1 MDNQLKI
8 TSGYDGLNLPYSP
21 EAEQSVLGSILLD
34 SSCLD
39 RVMDI
44 LPTPEYFHLSK
55 HQSIYSIMLE
65 KVTNGEKIDF
75 VTVLDR
81 LRAEKNY
88 DELNDKTYL
97 LQLANLVPSI
107 ANVEIYA
114 GIVREKYE
122 IRSLITTARDIV
134 ESAADGNGDPAE
146 LLDAAEEKIM
156 GIRSEKR
163 TSGLQHIRDVLL
175 RACDTLEQLSQPG
188 ADKLRVPTGISEL
201 DEMISGLNKT
211 DLVLL
216 AARPGMGKTSFALN
230 IVRYA
235 ALSASK
241 RIAFFSLEMSREQLV
256 MRLLSS
262 EALVPSE
269 KLRNGNLDLND
280 WRKIAPASDVLS
292 KSEIYFDDAPNI
304 TVPEMK
310 ARLRRLGGVDLVVI
324 DYLQLMSTGKR
335 TENRVQEIS
344 EITRNLKILAK
355 EFEVP
360 VLTLSQLSRS
370 TESRA
375 SHKPMLSDLRDSGS
389 IEQDADI
396 VMFLY
401 RDDYYQDDE
410 KKAETTDNNQSECI
424 VAKNRH
430 GRTDSVKLHWQGEFT
445 RFTGQEVI
453 HREG

>member
-21 EAEQSVLGSILLD
+21 EAEQSVLGAVLLD

-39 RVMDI
+39 RVMDV

-55 HQSIYSIMLE
+55 HQTIYSIMLE
-65 KVTNGEKIDF
+65 KITNGEKIDF

-81 LRAEKNY
+81 MRAEKDY

-122 IRSLITTARDIV
+122 IRALIVTARDIV
-134 ESAADGNGDPAE
+134 EAAADGNGDPAE
-146 LLDAAEEKIM
+146 LLDSAEEKIM

-163 TSGLQHIRDVLL
+163 TSGLQHVRDVLIK
-175 RACDTLEQLSQPG
+175 AYDNIEQLSQPG
-188 ADKLRVPTGISEL
+188 SDSLRVPTGISEL

-211 DLVLL
+211 DLILL

-235 ALSASK
+235 ALCASK
-241 RIAFFSLEMSREQLV
+241 KVAFFSLEMSREQLV
-256 MRLLSS
+256 TRLLSC

-269 KLRNGNLDLND
+269 KLRSGKLQDSD
-280 WRKIAPASDVLS
+280 WRKIATASDVLS
-292 KSEIYFDDAPNI
+292 KAEMYFDDAPNI

-370 TESRA
+370 TESRT

-401 RDDYYQDDE
+401 RDDYYKDDE
-410 KKAETTDNNQSECI
+410 KDAETKDNNQSECI
-424 VAKNRH
+424 VSKNRH

>member
-21 EAEQSVLGSILLD
+21 EAEQSVLGAVLLD

-44 LPTPEYFHLSK
+44 LPTPDYFHLSK
-55 HQSIYSIMLE
+55 HQTIYTVMLE
-65 KVTNGEKIDF
+65 KITNGEKIDF
-75 VTVLDR
+75 VTILDR
-81 LRAEKNY
+81 LRAEKDF

-122 IRSLITTARDIV
+122 IRTLITTARDIV

-146 LLDAAEEKIM
+146 LLDSAEEKIM

-163 TSGLQHIRDVLL
+163 TSGLQHIRDVLVK
-175 RACDTLEQLSQPG
+175 AYDTIEQLSQPG
-188 ADKLRVPTGISEL
+188 AENFRVPTGISEL

-211 DLVLL
+211 DLILL

-235 ALSASK
+235 ALNAGK
-241 RIAFFSLEMSREQLV
+241 KVAFFSLEMSREQLAT
-256 MRLLSS
+256 RLLSS
-262 EALVPSE
+262 EALVSSE
-269 KLRNGNLDLND
+269 KLRSGKLQDSD
-280 WRKIAPASDVLS
+280 WRKIAAATDVLS
-292 KSEIYFDDAPNI
+292 KAEIYFDDAPNI

-355 EFEVP
+355 EFDVP

-370 TESRA
+370 TESRT

-401 RDDYYQDDE
+401 REDYYQDGE
-410 KKAETTDNNQSECI
+410 KDAETKDNNQSECI